1 MDVYISLSYWL
12 FLPEFWIIAGIIL
25 ICLELV
31 DGSLIFFLPLGLGSF
46 LNALTLFLQE
56 NENIFD
62 YQVISVWHHS
72 LVTLAVYSIIISF
85 CFKWFSKRKSEE
97 DINKY

>member
-1 MDVYISLSYWL
+1 MDVYMSLSYWL
-12 FLPEFWIIAGIIL
+12 FLPEFWIIAGILL

-46 LNALTLFLQE
+46 FNALTLFFQE

-62 YQVISVWHHS
+62 YQ
-72 LVTLAVYSIIISF
+72 IINSF
-85 CFKWFSKRKSEE
+85 F
-97 DINKY
+97 